1 MPFKKGESGNPVGR
15 PKGSLN
21 KVTQELREQITQAI
35 DTNKICEMLN
45 QITSPLDYINAITK
59 LLPYAIGKKKT
70 IEDTEDSEPISI
82 HFNIGEHKNTSTID

>member
-21 KVTQELREQITQAI
+21 KTTQELREQITQAI

-45 QITSPLDYINAITK
+45 QITNPTEYINAITK
-59 LLPYAIGKKKT
+59 LLPYIVAKKRP
-70 IEDTEDSEPISI
+70 IVEQEYVEPITI
-82 HFNIGEHKNTSTID
+82 VFNTTGKEK

>member
-21 KVTQELREQITQAI
+21 KTTQELREQITQAI

-59 LLPYAIGKKKT
+59 LLPYIVAKKRP
-70 IEDTEDSEPISI
+70 IVEQEYVEPITI
-82 HFNIGEHKNTSTID
+82 VFNSKGEEK

>member
-21 KVTQELREQITQAI
+21 KVTQEIREQITQAI

-45 QITSPLDYINAITK
+45 QITNPTEYINAITK
-59 LLPYAIGKKKT
+59 LLPYIVAKKRP
-70 IEDTEDSEPISI
+70 IVEQEYVEPITI
-82 HFNIGEHKNTSTID
+82 VFNSKGEEK

>member
-59 LLPYAIGKKKT
+59 LLPYIVPKKRP
-70 IEDTEDSEPISI
+70 IVEQEYVEPITI
-82 HFNIGEHKNTSTID
+82 VFNSKGEEK

>member
-59 LLPYAIGKKKT
+59 LLPYIVAKKRP
-70 IEDTEDSEPISI
+70 IVEQEYVEPITI
-82 HFNIGEHKNTSTID
+82 VFNSDRNKK

>member
-21 KVTQELREQITQAI
+21 KTTQEIREQITQAI

-45 QITSPLDYINAITK
+45 QITSPLDYINAIN
-59 LLPYAIGKKKT
+59 LLFML
-70 IEDTEDSEPISI
+70 S
-82 HFNIGEHKNTSTID
+82 NIKMNTYWFYVRSFKVGRFYFSYSVGE

>member
-21 KVTQELREQITQAI
+21 KTTQELREQITQAI

-45 QITSPLDYINAITK
+45 QITSPT
-59 LLPYAIGKKKT
+59 
-70 IEDTEDSEPISI
+70 
-82 HFNIGEHKNTSTID
+82 

>member
-21 KVTQELREQITQAI
+21 KTTQELREQITQAI

-45 QITSPLDYINAITK
+45 QITNPTEYINAITK
-59 LLPYAIGKKKT
+59 LLPYIVAKKRP
-70 IEDTEDSEPISI
+70 IVEQEYVEPITI
-82 HFNIGEHKNTSTID
+82 VFNSKGEEK

>member
-21 KVTQELREQITQAI
+21 KTTQEIREQITQAI

-45 QITSPLDYINAITK
+45 QITNPTEYINAITK
-59 LLPYAIGKKKT
+59 LLPYIVAKKRP
-70 IEDTEDSEPISI
+70 IVEQEYVEPITI
-82 HFNIGEHKNTSTID
+82 VFNSKGEEK

>member
-1 MPFKKGESGNPVGR
+1 MPFKKGESGNPIGR

-45 QITSPLDYINAITK
+45 QITNPTEYINAITK
-59 LLPYAIGKKKT
+59 LLPYIVCKKRP
-70 IEDTEDSEPISI
+70 IVEQEYIEPITI
-82 HFNIGEHKNTSTID
+82 VFNSDRNKK

>member
-45 QITSPLDYINAITK
+45 QITSPLVYINAITK
-59 LLPYAIGKKKT
+59 LLPYIVAKKRP
-70 IEDTEDSEPISI
+70 IVEQEYVEPITI
-82 HFNIGEHKNTSTID
+82 VFNSKGEEK

>member
-59 LLPYAIGKKKT
+59 LLPYIVAKKRP
-70 IEDTEDSEPISI
+70 IVEQEYVEPITI
-82 HFNIGEHKNTSTID
+82 VFNSKGEEK

>member
-21 KVTQELREQITQAI
+21 KTTQELREQITQAI

-45 QITSPLDYINAITK
+45 QITNP
-59 LLPYAIGKKKT
+59 
-70 IEDTEDSEPISI
+70 
-82 HFNIGEHKNTSTID
+82 H